1 MQVHTWGE
9 LWGLCPAGSPGSPE
23 DMRVFSEPQGSHPYR
38 KREGCEG
45 DMGSSVMV
53 SPPKGAGFY
62 DQPKRKSLSQALSW

>member
-1 MQVHTWGE
+1 
-9 LWGLCPAGSPGSPE
+9 
-23 DMRVFSEPQGSHPYR
+23 MRVFSEPQGSHPYR
-38 KREGCEG
+38 EREGCEG